1 MKGYGLYVW
10 SAFSFTLISFATLY
24 VLIKINLLKEENKFF
39 IDSRTTINTLAEETM
54 RQFYVPTS
62 RRNIFLDNILD
73 EEKINAQLIQLTDI
87 AERNGLAIG
96 IGHVKPQTL
105 AVLKK
110 QIPELQKKG
119 FKFEFVSKLV
129 D

>member
-1 MKGYGLYVW
+1 MHVALELYW
-10 SAFSFTLISFATLY
+10 SP
-24 VLIKINLLKEENKFF
+24 V
-39 IDSRTTINTLAEETM
+39 NTLHTVYLPDYKEL
-54 RQFYVPTS
+54 Q
-62 RRNIFLDNILD
+62 LD